1 MKRDLTGQRFGRW
14 LVLKRDDSKT
24 KYPYWICQCDCGKVV
39 SVYGS
44 SLTGGKSLSCGC
56 RSSELKRAAHTT
68 HGQYGTPLYKVYYG
82 MLGRCYCKKH
92 IDYKWYNQKGIT
104 VCDEWRCGFEAFRE
118 WAVQSGYKH
127 GLTIDRIDNSK
138 GYSPQNCRWATPK
151 EQAQNRTTN
160 LNYTLDGK
168 TQCLKQWAEEF
179 GVNYRTLYYR
189 VRTRNIPLAKA
200 LEL

>member
-1 MKRDLTGQRFGRW
+1 MKKDLTGQRFGRW

-104 VCDEWRCGFEAFRE
+104 VCVTSGVVVLRRSVNGQCKAGINT
-118 WAVQSGYKH
+118 VLQSTELTTAKVTALKIAD
-127 GLTIDRIDNSK
+127 GLHQKNKLRT
-138 GYSPQNCRWATPK
+138 
-151 EQAQNRTTN
+151 EQQ
-160 LNYTLDGK
+160 
-168 TQCLKQWAEEF
+168 
-179 GVNYRTLYYR
+179 
-189 VRTRNIPLAKA
+189 I
-200 LEL
+200 